1 MAGRRKHRQFMES
14 FPSQPDTM
22 RSPPD
27 PKAGRYSTTLP
38 RREQQWVD
46 TTAFTEDQSWGR
58 VAIFRDPDESAPKII
73 YYWPGDTA
81 CGTLC
86 VAESGRLCDIAS
98 GTLGLELLGLG
109 MVIEKLIF
117 GGQA

>member
-27 PKAGRYSTTLP
+27 PNAGRYSTTPP
-38 RREQQWVD
+38 RLGQQLLD

-58 VAIFRDPDESAPKII
+58 VAIFRDPDESAPKNHLLLL
-73 YYWPGDTA
+73 TM
-81 CGTLC
+81 TLFRDWL
-86 VAESGRLCDIAS
+86 VWFRLLS
-98 GTLGLELLGLG
+98 PTRL
-109 MVIEKLIF
+109 
-117 GGQA
+117 

>member
-1 MAGRRKHRQFMES
+1 ME
-14 FPSQPDTM
+14 M
-22 RSPPD
+22 NER
-27 PKAGRYSTTLP
+27 
-38 RREQQWVD
+38 
-46 TTAFTEDQSWGR
+46 
-58 VAIFRDPDESAPKII
+58 
-73 YYWPGDTA
+73 PGDTA